1 MEILYRK
8 NFANWFVFCRFAVEQ
23 INVKQMS
30 TNKTEIEML
39 GQQSDGKYLVKL
51 DGASYLLDAAQYK
64 AINRKKE
71 MPASRLEIWLK
82 SYADENI

>member
-1 MEILYRK
+1 MAEK
-8 NFANWFVFCRFAVEQ
+8 K
-23 INVKQMS
+23 IN
-30 TNKTEIEML
+30 NELEMV
-39 GQQSDGKYLVKL
+39 GAQPDGMFLVKL
-51 DGASYLLDAAQYK
+51 CGVSYLLDAAQYK